1 MQASIFVVDDQAA
14 FRNALEKLLSRMQ
27 HRIRSFQ
34 SGEELLAAVEE
45 DVPDLILLDL
55 KMPGMTGIEVLQA
68 LRPKGCDALVIMLTA
83 YGTVEDAVEA
93 MKLGAFDFLI
103 KTVDLETL
111 EPVINRA
118 LEHIL
123 LKRRVS
129 YNNEHEANQY
139 QLSNLIA
146 HSLAMRALL
155 VQVRE
160 VAQNPNVPILLRGE
174 TGAGKEFLARV
185 IHHNS
190 TRAKGPFVK
199 ISCTALSSMRFER
212 DLFGYERGAFAG
224 AERRKLGLLDQAET
238 GTLFLDEIGDL
249 DLTMQGKLVGIV
261 QDRIFRRLGGVED
274 ISGDF
279 RVIASSYRD
288 LKEEVS
294 GGRFREDLFFRLNAM
309 QFVVPPIRKRT
320 EDIIPLA
327 KLFMMK
333 YGLELG
339 KEVTDI
345 DPKAVATLQQY
356 LFPGNVRELQ
366 NIIER
371 AMMLC
376 MGKTLTSSDLPGAH

>member
-14 FRNALEKLLSRMQ
+14 FRNVLVKLLSRMQ

-34 SGEELLAAVEE
+34 SGEELLVAVEE

-55 KMPGMTGIEVLQA
+55 KMPGMSGIEVLQA
-68 LRPKGCDALVIMLTA
+68 LRPKGCDALIILLTA

-103 KTVDLETL
+103 KTVDLENL

-118 LEHIL
+118 LEYIL
-123 LKRRVS
+123 LRRRVS

-146 HSLAMRALL
+146 HSQTMRALL
-155 VQVRE
+155 IQLRE
-160 VAQNPNVPILLRGE
+160 VAQNPNVPILLMGE

-190 TRAKGPFVK
+190 VRTKGPFVK
-199 ISCTALSSMRFER
+199 INCTTLSPMRFER

-249 DLTMQGKLVGIV
+249 DLAMQGKLIGIV
-261 QDRIFRRLGGVED
+261 QDRMFRRLGGVED

-288 LKEEVS
+288 LKMEVS
-294 GGRFREDLFFRLNAM
+294 AGRFREDLFFRLNAV
-309 QFVVPPIRKRT
+309 QFVVPPIRNRT
-320 EDIIPLA
+320 EDVIPLA
-327 KLFMMK
+327 KLFMMR
-333 YGLELG
+333 YGLEMG

-356 LFPGNVRELQ
+356 SFPGNVRELQ